1 MINRRE
7 FAIGSAGAIA
17 SLATGSKASASVV
30 ANGNVSLSTLLS
42 GELAE
47 RYGAVPADVLA
58 DDEAFWARV
67 RTGYSLHPTVLN
79 LDNGWTN
86 PTPRASIDK
95 LISGMKVLEALPAEH
110 LQRMWEEVTTTTF
123 RAALAEIM
131 GVPGSEIALVRNA
144 TEALDTV
151 LLGLPMEA
159 GDEVVCSTHDYY
171 AMLDALEQ
179 RRDRD
184 GVVLRMISLPAP
196 APSLDALA
204 ELYEAAIGPRT
215 KLVLLTH
222 PSNLTGQL
230 LPVERIAA
238 AAHRVGAEVVVDGA
252 QSLGLLDTA
261 VPSLG
266 CDYYGASTHKWL
278 GTPVGTGVLWMRPA
292 HVSKV
297 WPLVPPGPSATGMGR
312 FEWIGTA
319 PAYIEPAALPALA
332 LHRSLGAA
340 RKAARL
346 RYLGAHLR
354 TRITAS
360 VPDARFLTSADTAM
374 AVSLTTVQL
383 PSVDLRALQKH
394 LRNGHNILTQ
404 AMVDNARA
412 PELAGLRISPNV
424 YNTPAELNRLVVA
437 MKSYVRNLAR

>member
-7 FAIGSAGAIA
+7 FTIGSAGAIA
-17 SLATGSKASASVV
+17 ALATGSDASASVV
-30 ANGNVSLSTLLS
+30 ANGKVPVSTCLSS
-42 GELAE
+42 ELAE
-47 RYGAVPADVLA
+47 RYGAVPPDVLA
-58 DDEAFWARV
+58 DDEPFWARV
-67 RTGYSLHPTVLN
+67 RSGYTLHPTVLN

-86 PTPRASIDK
+86 PTPQASIDK
-95 LISGMKVLEALPAEH
+95 LISGMKDLEALPAEH
-110 LQRMWEEVTTTTF
+110 LLRMWEEVTTTTF
-123 RAALAEIM
+123 RTALAEIM

-204 ELYEAAIGPRT
+204 EAYEAAMGPRT

-230 LPVERIAA
+230 LPVERIADA
-238 AAHRVGAEVVVDGA
+238 ARRVGAEVVVDGA
-252 QSLGLLDTA
+252 QSLGLLDAA

-292 HVSKV
+292 HVGKV

-346 RYLGAHLR
+346 RYLAAHLR
-354 TRITAS
+354 TRVAQS
-360 VPDARFLTSADTAM
+360 MPDARFLTLADTELS
-374 AVSLTTVQL
+374 VGLTTIQL
-383 PSVDLRALQKH
+383 PNVDPSALQTH

-412 PELAGLRISPNV
+412 PEVAGLRVSPNV
-424 YNTPAELNRLVVA
+424 YNTPTELNRLVDA
-437 MKSYVRNLAR
+437 MTSYVRSSAR